1 MVEPNAILAINSLDR
16 FITNQYLRLYDFYA
30 TWANNSNS
38 LTYLPPP
45 QSDYV
50 PLVGS
55 LAFKNATGI
64 PTLARITAFDPITN
78 IVTIDQPTTQ
88 ASAIPTQTAWGI
100 YTKENFTND
109 SLRTLYHNSQSNVS
123 LIPLYG
129 NNFIL
134 QSQTS
139 YIYGYM
145 YKLIVSQIQVQY
157 NVPTVILDLNDKI
170 YLIDESVVGGQAYG
184 IPIPYGFYTPNE
196 LSAVLQI
203 TIRALTPFTTMSVT
217 YENSNFVFIS
227 AVPYLQPFSFP
238 SDITMK
244 FDLGLNEAQIT
255 TTLKTYRLLGIT
267 IDNSNPGVLQE
278 SYDAANFMYTPYIDI
293 YSDTLTNYQRVKD
306 TDTTIKNSKG
316 LIARV
321 YLSGVGNPQTSIGS
335 SALGSAP
342 FIMTADL
349 NSPKVIRWT
358 PDVTV
363 TTIDIQV
370 KDQYGDLLPGYD
382 TGFNT
387 EFQMTILGVEYDN

>member
-1 MVEPNAILAINSLDR
+1 MVEPNAILAVNSLDR
-16 FITNQYLRLYDFYA
+16 FITNQYLRVYIFYA
-30 TWANNSNS
+30 TWADNSNS

-55 LAFKNATGI
+55 VALANGTGI
-64 PTLARITAFDPITN
+64 PTLAKITAFDPITN
-78 IVTIDQPTTQ
+78 IITIDQPTTQ
-88 ASAIPTQTAWGI
+88 ASALPTETAWGSLFR
-100 YTKENFTND
+100 ENFTND
-109 SLRTLYHNSQSNVS
+109 SLRTLYYNSESN
-123 LIPLYG
+123 IDGTPLYG

-134 QSQTS
+134 QSQTA

-145 YKLIVSQIQVQY
+145 YKMIVSQIQVQY
-157 NVPTVILDLNDKI
+157 NVPTVNLNLNDKI
-170 YLIDESVVGGQAYG
+170 YLIDDSPGGQEYP
-184 IPIPYGFYTPNE
+184 IQIPYGFYTPDE
-196 LSAVLQI
+196 LAALLQV
-203 TIRALTPFTTMSVT
+203 TIRALTPFTSMTVS
-217 YENSNFVFIS
+217 YEYSSFVFKA
-227 AVPYLQPFSFP
+227 AVPYFNDFYFA
-238 SDITMK
+238 SDLTMQL
-244 FDLGLNEAQIT
+244 DLDLSQEEIT
-255 TTLKTYRLLGIT
+255 TVLKTYRLLGLT
-267 IDNSNPGVLQE
+267 IENSVANTTQA
-278 SYDAANFMYTPYIDI
+278 SYIAPNFMYTPYIDI

-306 TDTTIKNSKG
+306 TDTSIKNAKG

-321 YLSGVGNPQTSIGS
+321 YLSGVGNPQTTTGT

-382 TGFNT
+382 RGFNT
-387 EFQMTILGVEYDN
+387 EFQMTLLGVEHEN